1 MENELYTWA
10 TIQGGQTLVGQLG
23 HGDTAMYK
31 APKRVDAFEGVGIK
45 QVKNVCRFISVL
57 LWKIDLEYKDVN
69 YCFLNFKVSCGD
81 DFTVC
86 ATNEGNVYAFGSDY
100 YGCLGCDNQE
110 GDEVNVND
118 WPINEIAIEIVIAH

>member
-45 QVKNVCRFISVL
+45 QVKTVANKSTFNL
-57 LWKIDLEYKDVN
+57 KIDPKHKEVH
-69 YCFLNFKVSCGD
+69 YCFLKFKVSCGD

-118 WPINEIAIEIVIAH
+118 WLTDEITVQLK